1 MNHPLQDALPA
12 DVPSLELSAEDR
24 LYEPLIGSWSVRAVD
39 YLDDGSKREDA
50 GEWHFGY
57 VLEGRAVQDVWI
69 LPSRSRRTPDTPKE
83 YNRYGTSIR
92 SFHPKKK
99 RWELTWINPV
109 SGARDLLVA
118 RREGGDIVQEGRGDD
133 GSLIRWV
140 FTDITESSARWYGE
154 SSTDGGTSWKLGA
167 EFFLKRTGDSPQ
179 H

>member
-12 DVPSLELSAEDR
+12 DGPSLELSAEDR

-99 RWELTWINPV
+99 RWELTWSAGPAICSSPV
-109 SGARDLLVA
+109 ERVVTSFRRDVA
-118 RREGGDIVQEGRGDD
+118 TTGV
-133 GSLIRWV
+133 
-140 FTDITESSARWYGE
+140 SSAG
-154 SSTDGGTSWKLGA
+154 SSRTSQNHPHAGTARALRMAGHPGNSGQ
-167 EFFLKRTGDSPQ
+167 SSS
-179 H
+179 